1 MVCVDHGDFNAAR
14 PSEADV
20 HARRYN
26 MDESRIYLTGNSDGG
41 TGTLCM
47 AVKAPTVFASFLP
60 LVGNAGV
67 TVTGATVQK
76 AVVAKDTGT
85 LPVWTA
91 RDNDRTMLCGAA
103 LSIVVP

>member
-1 MVCVDHGDFNAAR
+1 M
-14 PSEADV
+14 
-20 HARRYN
+20 HARQHN
-26 MDESRIYLTGNSDGG
+26 VDESRIYLTGNSDGG
-41 TGTLCM
+41 TGTLYL

-60 LVGNAGV
+60 PVGNAGV

-85 LPVWTA
+85 LLAWTA

>member
-14 PSEADV
+14 SAP
-20 HARRYN
+20 
-26 MDESRIYLTGNSDGG
+26 ESRIYLTGNSDGG

-103 LSIVVP
+103 LSLVVP